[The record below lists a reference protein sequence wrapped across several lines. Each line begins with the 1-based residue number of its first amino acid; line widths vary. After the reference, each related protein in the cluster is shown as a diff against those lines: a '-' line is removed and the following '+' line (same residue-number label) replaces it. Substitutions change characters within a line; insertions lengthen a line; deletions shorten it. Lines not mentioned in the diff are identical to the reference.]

1 MARMHAGCGLRETA
15 AAKAHRPWRGVERK
29 PAPAGAAQTRVDP
42 TIQSAPR
49 LGRRLSFPTKLTKP
63 RMRGDLVQYP
73 GYAAERS
80 AGLCAATKR
89 ASARTLAK

>member
-1 MARMHAGCGLRETA
+1 
-15 AAKAHRPWRGVERK
+15 
-29 PAPAGAAQTRVDP
+29 
-42 TIQSAPR
+42 
-49 LGRRLSFPTKLTKP
+49 
-63 RMRGDLVQYP
+63 MRGDLVQYP